1 MECYLNETTK
11 LDSMY
16 TLHLYLKVI
25 NSLIEKCENSK
36 FVENIDFNL
45 ENNLEIWNTITLMF
59 HILNNAFIITK
70 LKN

>member
-16 TLHLYLKVI
+16 TLHFYLKVI

-45 ENNLEIWNTITLMF
+45 ENNLEI
-59 HILNNAFIITK
+59 
-70 LKN
+70 

>member
-45 ENNLEIWNTITLMF
+45 ENNLEI
-59 HILNNAFIITK
+59 
-70 LKN
+70 